1 MAVAAMGG
9 GLAVLLLGACGEATG
24 TSVTTGSTGPTG
36 SVTLPSG
43 LPTSLPTGLPTALPS
58 ISASLPGGGQVA
70 TGRDALKAANVPED
84 FPIPPGAEVE
94 AGTSRNNESVLTLSG
109 VSDNAVATFYRQALP
124 AAGYTITSDN
134 QIAGLAASIAFEGHG
149 LSGTIGTAGIGTANG
164 TILTFRKQ

>member
-1 MAVAAMGG
+1 MAVAAVGC
-9 GLAVLLLGACGEATG
+9 GLAVLLLGACDEPTSPGG
-24 TSVTTGSTGPTG
+24 TPGPAGPSG
-36 SVTLPSG
+36 SVSLPGG

-70 TGRDALKAANVPED
+70 TGRDALKAANVPAD
-84 FPIPPGAEVE
+84 FPIPPGAEVG

-109 VSDNAVATFYRQALP
+109 VSDNAVAAFYRQALP

-149 LSGTIGTAGIGTANG
+149 LKGTIGTAGIGTANG
-164 TILTFRKQ
+164 TVLTFQKQ